1 MQQEAK
7 AQRVHLYGQEIDLL
21 GPSWRDA
28 SGSGFNAGL
37 PLLIQEASLV
47 LLAPG
52 VSTFSRARA
61 HWRTSGGPRPLRS
74 HQYVLGFPWLSGN
87 DRSTVEDANFS
98 VLKTLEVC
106 SLRHELSKPFLFEH
120 PEQLGA
126 VNDFIPASVWDFD
139 ELKHLLLL
147 EGVHTAAFF
156 QCQWGAPSSKPTRF
170 LWYSVPL
177 LGAALHSGAP
187 QLTAEGRY
195 RGPLPALCGH
205 RHARRLLGKSED
217 NRWNTSSAAYPLP
230 MCRWLAQNF
239 LRLCRVDGGVDA
251 SVLGRRDRESD
262 DDDISEDS
270 DASVATECVSDCFDI
285 SSLRLASP
293 SGPLPRVDQDSDA
306 EKFAAKLLKSGK
318 VTVEEFEALC
328 GLLPSDPENRA
339 TSGELTSKSFISG
352 LYQRGG
358 IVGLHAHLHSHP
370 WATALLCA
378 ILRSAFPGVPFTSV
392 VVSRNRQVLPHRD
405 SQNGSGSWNLLVPAS
420 RFSGG
425 GIWQE
430 CDSGEDSMEYEGE
443 VHWGKTLPVAE
454 RPQMLDPHRLHATM
468 SWKGVRTV
476 VIGFSIRAPGKA
488 TRQMKDTWRRVSGLR
503 DVTQTDEAVANS
515 SGLPLQLLE
524 RKAGW

>member
-7 AQRVHLYGQEIDLL
+7 AQRVRLYGQEIDLL
-21 GPSWRDA
+21 GTSWRDD

-37 PLLIQEASLV
+37 LLLIQEASLV

-52 VSTFSRARA
+52 ISTFSRARA

-74 HQYVLGFPWLSGN
+74 HQYVLGFPWLSGK

-195 RGPLPALCGH
+195 SGP
-205 RHARRLLGKSED
+205 RLRVVTVMLAGSLGKSDD
-217 NRWNTSSAAYPLP
+217 NRCNTSSAAYPLP
-230 MCRWLAQNF
+230 MCHWLAQNF
-239 LRLCRVDGGVDA
+239 LRLCRVDGGEDA
-251 SVLGRRDRESD
+251 SVLGRRDREAD
-262 DDDISEDS
+262 DDSSEDS
-270 DASVATECVSDCFDI
+270 DASVATECVSACFDI

-306 EKFAAKLLKSGK
+306 EKF
-318 VTVEEFEALC
+318 VC
-328 GLLPSDPENRA
+328 G
-339 TSGELTSKSFISG
+339 
-352 LYQRGG
+352 
-358 IVGLHAHLHSHP
+358 
-370 WATALLCA
+370 
-378 ILRSAFPGVPFTSV
+378 
-392 VVSRNRQVLPHRD
+392 
-405 SQNGSGSWNLLVPAS
+405 
-420 RFSGG
+420 
-425 GIWQE
+425 
-430 CDSGEDSMEYEGE
+430 
-443 VHWGKTLPVAE
+443 
-454 RPQMLDPHRLHATM
+454 
-468 SWKGVRTV
+468 
-476 VIGFSIRAPGKA
+476 
-488 TRQMKDTWRRVSGLR
+488 
-503 DVTQTDEAVANS
+503 
-515 SGLPLQLLE
+515 
-524 RKAGW
+524 